1 MKRLTKYFPL
11 FILLLTTLP
20 LMAQDTA
27 ASKLIYELN
36 IREEIAPP
44 VWHHTQKAFQEAK
57 TLHADIII
65 IHMNTYGGMLDA
77 ADSIRTKILDSKI
90 PVYVFIDKNAAS
102 AGALISIACDSIYM
116 APGSSMGAATVV
128 DQKGEVLPDK
138 YQSYMRSIMRAT
150 AEVNGRNPDIAQ
162 AMVDPSIYIKGVSDT
177 GKVLTFTPSEAIK
190 NGFCEA
196 EVNSVNELLQHAG
209 IKHYN
214 IKQQQLT
221 ATDKITGF
229 LINPVIS
236 GILIMIIIGGIYFE
250 LQTPGIG
257 FPLAA
262 AVTAALLYFAP
273 LYLEGMASHWEI
285 LLFIVGLILLAL
297 EIFAIPGF
305 GVTGFAGIL
314 LITTGLTL
322 SLVKHIG
329 PGTFDYDLSGLIKA
343 LFLVVISMSIGIL
356 ISIFL
361 AKRLLESPSFR
372 FALNNRQLASEGYT
386 IAAKE
391 YRSMIGKT
399 GVAQTQLRPAGK
411 VIIEGEQYDAVSQI
425 SYINKGEQVKVIS
438 YNNGQLTV
446 RKVR

>member
-1 MKRLTKYFPL
+1 MR
-11 FILLLTTLP
+11 LLTTCLLILISLASTVP
-20 LMAQDTA
+20 AKAQD
-27 ASKLIYELN
+27 SVVPPVVYELN

-44 VWHHTQKAFQEAK
+44 VWHHTKKAFQEAES
-57 TLHADIII
+57 LHADIIL

-138 YQSYMRSIMRAT
+138 YQSYMRSIMRST

-162 AMVDPSIYIKGVSDT
+162 AMVDPSLYVAGVSDS

-190 NGFCEA
+190 NDFCEA
-196 EVNSVNELLQHAG
+196 EVSSVKALLHHAG
-209 IKHYN
+209 IDHYE
-214 IKQQQLT
+214 IKEQQLT
-221 ATDKITGF
+221 AADKITGF
-229 LINPVIS
+229 LINPMIS
-236 GILIMIIIGGIYFE
+236 GLLIMIIIGGIYFE

-273 LYLEGMASHWEI
+273 LYIEGLANHWEI
-285 LLFIVGLILLAL
+285 LLFIAGLILLAL

-305 GVTGFAGIL
+305 GVTGFAGVL

-322 SLVKHIG
+322 SLVEHVG
-329 PGTFDYDLSGLIKA
+329 PGTLDYDFTGLLKA
-343 LFLVVISMSIGIL
+343 FFLVIISMTLGIL
-356 ISIFL
+356 VSIFL

-372 FALNNRQLASEGYT
+372 FALNNRQLSSEGYT
-386 IAAKE
+386 VAE
-391 YRSMIGKT
+391 TNYQSMVGKT
-399 GVAQTQLRPAGK
+399 GIAQTQLRPAGK
-411 VIIEGEQYDAVSQI
+411 VLIEGDQYDAVSQV
-425 SYINKGEQVKVIS
+425 SYIEKGEKVTVTA
-438 YNNGQLTV
+438 YNNGQLVV
-446 RKVR
+446 RKV